1 MWQYWL
7 IASGAF
13 FIGEII
19 TVGFL
24 LFWFGVASLI
34 TMVVS
39 FFTTNFLIS
48 SVILILATKPFAKK
62 FLNNENIV
70 TNVNSLIGKKAIVI
84 QDIDNLKSTG
94 QVKIGGEIWSAQS
107 ESNDIISKDTEVEI
121 VKIDGVKLIVKLV
134 PVNVY

>member
-1 MWQYWL
+1 MVISSFNSSSNRFSDLPSY
-7 IASGAF
+7 INR
-13 FIGEII
+13 
-19 TVGFL
+19 L
-24 LFWFGVASLI
+24 LFQTSLI
-34 TMVVS
+34 S
-39 FFTTNFLIS
+39 AS
-48 SVILILATKPFAKK
+48 SVILILATKPFVKK

-121 VKIDGVKLIVKLV
+121 VKIDGVKLIVRLV

>member
-34 TMVVS
+34 AMVVS
-39 FFTTNFLIS
+39 FFTTNIIIQCIVFLIS

-70 TNVNSLIGKKAIVI
+70 TNVNSLIGKKAIVTI
-84 QDIDNLKSTG
+84 STS
-94 QVKIGGEIWSAQS
+94 VSLE
-107 ESNDIISKDTEVEI
+107 IISFDS
-121 VKIDGVKLIVKLV
+121 L
-134 PVNVY
+134 

>member
-1 MWQYWL
+1 MY
-7 IASGAF
+7 SVF
-13 FIGEII
+13 NFICY
-19 TVGFL
+19 F
-24 LFWFGVASLI
+24 
-34 TMVVS
+34 
-39 FFTTNFLIS
+39 NFSNKALC
-48 SVILILATKPFAKK
+48 KK
-62 FLNNENIV
+62 ILNNENIV